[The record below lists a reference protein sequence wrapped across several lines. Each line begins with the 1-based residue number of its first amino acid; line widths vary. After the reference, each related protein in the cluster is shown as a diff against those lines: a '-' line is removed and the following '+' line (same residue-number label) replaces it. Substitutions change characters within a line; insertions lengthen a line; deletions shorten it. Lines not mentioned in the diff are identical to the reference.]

1 MLSTRSER
9 LVHVKFFFPLVLS
22 CARKIHHSDHSKK
35 KKKKKDMGGSV
46 TTYSDTP
53 IILCEAGN
61 YIFIMQNPLTLMHH
75 AAR

>member
-1 MLSTRSER
+1 
-9 LVHVKFFFPLVLS
+9 
-22 CARKIHHSDHSKK
+22 
-35 KKKKKDMGGSV
+35 MGGSV